1 MPRTLLQATGFLLG
15 FWIALLLSPLTIE
28 LARAA
33 DGNAS
38 PFADLEASLLAEVN
52 AVRAQHHLIPL
63 RRSPELDAVARRHSD
78 DMARRGYLSHH
89 TPEGTDPV
97 DRIFGGGIAG
107 FTLAAENLGM
117 TNRPDPNREI
127 VEGWL
132 RSPDHRRNLL
142 SPPFNTTGIGIARS
156 SDGSL
161 IYTQL
166 YVTFPKAA
174 AAP

>member
-1 MPRTLLQATGFLLG
+1 MPRTFVQAAGFLLG
-15 FWIALLLSPLTIE
+15 FWIALLLSPLTID
-28 LARAA
+28 LAS
-33 DGNAS
+33 AS
-38 PFADLEASLLAEVN
+38 DRSAPPFADLEARLLAEVN

-63 RRSPELDAVARRHSD
+63 RRSPELDSIARSHSD

-89 TPEGTDPV
+89 TPEGTNPV
-97 DRIFGGGIAG
+97 DRIFAGGVAG

-117 TNRPDPNREI
+117 TNRPEPNREI
-127 VEGWL
+127 VESWL

-161 IYTQL
+161 IYTQI
-166 YVTFPKAA
+166 YITIPKAA
-174 AAP
+174 AP